1 MNVEPFIFASQIIMI
16 AGAGRLGNFTGTIS
30 VGFVTACPFTVSF
43 LTDDLPDFIYYLP
56 SFSRITFMTTKTSL
70 IIELLSLLYRF
81 ITDVALFFFYFA
93 LATGSLDLTALIFR
107 ISLSFIC
114 FFNSDVIQGE
124 PRPRTRAF
132 LNGAC
137 SSTISRY
144 DFFYS
149 HNISLGLLKL
159 YT

>member
-1 MNVEPFIFASQIIMI
+1 MNVEPFICASQIIMI
-16 AGAGRLGNFTGTIS
+16 ARAGRLGNFTGTNS

-56 SFSRITFMTTKTSL
+56 SFSRITFMTAKTSL

-81 ITDVALFFFYFA
+81 INDVALFFFYFA
-93 LATGSLDLTALIFR
+93 PATGSLDLIALIFR

-137 SSTISRY
+137 SSTISRN
-144 DFFYS
+144 DFFHS

>member
-1 MNVEPFIFASQIIMI
+1 MI
-16 AGAGRLGNFTGTIS
+16 AGAGRLGNFTGTNS

-56 SFSRITFMTTKTSL
+56 SFSRITFMTTSL
-70 IIELLSLLYRF
+70 IMELLSLLYRF
-81 ITDVALFFFYFA
+81 INDDAFFFYFA
-93 LATGSLDLTALIFR
+93 LATGSLDLIALIFR

-124 PRPRTRAF
+124 PSQRPRAF

-137 SSTISRY
+137 SSTISRN
-144 DFFYS
+144 DFFHS